1 MSLNATKATA
11 VSKFLSTDAGSSS
24 VRGKVQVRVFDGQGK
39 EVDIGDVFSQ
49 EFTGEDGIIWNQTL
63 ETAKK
68 VFSRLAAGQSAYKIG
83 KIAFGNSGHDFT
95 NPKQA
100 VAATSTDEEL
110 LSITRIK
117 SSLNDAD
124 PDKHFIYQD
133 GGGTNHRMVYI
144 EKDILS
150 SHITFGPNDNQL
162 IINVPISYAEF
173 NAREGDATTN
183 DVAFQTPLIS
193 YRTINPND
201 GTIMTFGNV
210 DGAGVPVEDFT
221 EVHSWDDNGTQRYT
235 FKNGLTTAGAINTT
249 DGGDRPQE
257 LSEILLSTDIV
268 GAGTAEDPYEKLAT
282 SRMTSGLLN
291 FPEDF
296 NFVYSWTLSW
306 DFS

>member
-1 MSLNATKATA
+1 MGSNKAIA
-11 VSKFLSTDAGSSS
+11 ISQFLSTEEGTSS
-24 VRGKVQVRVFDGQGK
+24 VRGKVQLKIFDGQGR
-39 EVDIGDVFSQ
+39 EVDIGSVFTQ
-49 EFTGEDGIIWNQTL
+49 EFTGEDGVIWNQTVN
-63 ETAKK
+63 TAKK
-68 VFSRLAAGQSAYKIG
+68 VFSRLAAGHSTYKIG
-83 KIAFGNSGHDFT
+83 KIAFGNAGHNFT
-95 NPKQA
+95 TPKQA
-100 VAATSTDEEL
+100 VPATVNDTEL
-110 LSITRIK
+110 LSLTRIK
-117 SSLNDAD
+117 ASLNDANTD
-124 PDKHFIYQD
+124 NHFIYQD

-193 YRTINPND
+193 YRTINDND

-210 DGAGVPVEDFT
+210 DGAGVAVEDFT

-235 FKNGLTTAGAINTT
+235 FKNGLTSAGAINTT

-268 GAGTAEDPYEKLAT
+268 GAGTVEDPYQKLAT

-291 FPEDF
+291 FPADF
-296 NFVYSWTLSW
+296 NFVYSWSLSW
-306 DFS
+306 DFN